1 MLLSP
6 PETLAPRRGGQDV
19 LTVIDLAGTLHLDD
33 LGTRAAMA
41 SPIAAGL
48 APVHQ
53 DQRKP
58 IALGSGHQAGE
69 EGIPV
74 ATAAIHPFPLPGQAS
89 SPILILGLS
98 VFSPRTGQVEQVLT

>member
-6 PETLAPRRGGQDV
+6 PETSAPRRGGQHV
-19 LTVIDLAGTLHLDD
+19 LTLIDFASTLHLDD
-33 LGTRAAMA
+33 LGTRAAIA
-41 SPIAAGL
+41 SPTAAGF
-48 APVHQ
+48 APVHK

-58 IALGSGHQAGE
+58 IALGSGHQAGK

-74 ATAAIHPFPLPGQAS
+74 TTAAIHPFPVPGQAS